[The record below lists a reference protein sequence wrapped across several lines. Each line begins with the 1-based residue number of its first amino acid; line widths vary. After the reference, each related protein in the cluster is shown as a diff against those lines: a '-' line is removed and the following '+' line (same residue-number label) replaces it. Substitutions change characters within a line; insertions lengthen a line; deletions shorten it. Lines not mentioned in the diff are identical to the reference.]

1 MKSFFLLATLIAG
14 LASCRDPSD
23 WYPCGMVEL
32 AAHYEL
38 ESLGTKSLYA
48 TVKISNTGG
57 SVISRST
64 FGLRA
69 TTDFSP
75 YYTTLV
81 SEVRILP
88 GMAIWTTVVIPYA
101 ATAETL
107 SEGGLSVENG
117 FFE

>member
-48 TVKISNTGG
+48 TVKISNP
-57 SVISRST
+57 I
-64 FGLRA
+64 
-69 TTDFSP
+69 
-75 YYTTLV
+75 
-81 SEVRILP
+81 
-88 GMAIWTTVVIPYA
+88 
-101 ATAETL
+101 
-107 SEGGLSVENG
+107 
-117 FFE
+117 